1 MLLLFDV
8 GNTHV
13 TIGGYDG
20 DRLLFTGRVA
30 SDRRKTEDEFAM
42 IIESVLHMHGYTTAA
57 GLPSVRDAI
66 AKNLNDTYDL
76 GLTGDLFYI
85 TCGCASSI
93 AIALRAVLFP
103 GDEVLVNAPFFP
115 EYRVFTEAT
124 RGVVRVVP
132 PRDDFQIDF
141 DALKAA
147 LGPKTK
153 AVIINSPN
161 NPSGMVYSEETLKEL
176 AAILR
181 DHEKAI
187 GETVYLITDEPYRE
201 LVYDM
206 DKTPN
211 AMCYYDDTFICYSF
225 SKCMS
230 IPGERIGYLAVSP
243 RMHDKTAVYA
253 AVLGAGRALG
263 YINPPSLFQR
273 VIERTVGA
281 HSDFSQY
288 KINRDILTAGLRKI
302 GYECV
307 DPRGAFYLFAKALE
321 PDAKAFCEHAK
332 KYELLLVPSNDFGM
346 TGYFRM
352 AYCVNRD
359 MTDDFCLDIDLRS
372 FGDLKLKE
380 HILLH
385 HDDVK
390 AVNTEENPGNVAPS
404 VGPGGK
410 VDGGKAEIKIPA
422 LSWNVIRFEKA

>member
-1 MLLLFDV
+1 MLPEQMLAWGYTRNCIREVMEYGTIRKAEIGAENVYDYSI
-8 GNTHV
+8 GNPSIPAPACV
-13 TIGGYDG
+13 NEAIAELIKG
-20 DRLLFTGRVA
+20 DSVA
-30 SDRRKTEDEFAM
+30 
-42 IIESVLHMHGYTTAA
+42 LHGYTTAA

-103 GDEVLVNAPFFP
+103 GDEVIVNAPFFP
-115 EYRVFTEAT
+115 EYRVFTEAS

-132 PRDDFQIDF
+132 PRADFQIDF
-141 DALKAA
+141 DALRAA

-176 AAILR
+176 ADLLR
-181 DHEKAI
+181 AHEASI

-273 VIERTVGA
+273 VIEKTVGA

-359 MTDDFCLDIDLRS
+359 MIGKSMPAFQALWDDYH
-372 FGDLKLKE
+372 K
-380 HILLH
+380 
-385 HDDVK
+385 
-390 AVNTEENPGNVAPS
+390 
-404 VGPGGK
+404 
-410 VDGGKAEIKIPA
+410 
-422 LSWNVIRFEKA
+422 

>member
-1 MLLLFDV
+1 MLPEQMLAWGYTRNCIREVMEYGTIRKQEIGAENVYDYSI
-8 GNTHV
+8 GNPSIPAPACV
-13 TIGGYDG
+13 NEAIAELIKG
-20 DRLLFTGRVA
+20 DSVA
-30 SDRRKTEDEFAM
+30 
-42 IIESVLHMHGYTTAA
+42 LHGYTTAA

-115 EYRVFTEAT
+115 EYRVFTEAS
-124 RGVVRVVP
+124 RGVVKVVP
-132 PRDDFQIDF
+132 PRSDFQIDF
-141 DALKAA
+141 DALKAS
-147 LGPKTK
+147 LTDKTK

-176 AAILR
+176 ADILR
-181 DHEKAI
+181 AHEKKL

-206 DKTPN
+206 DKAPN

-273 VIERTVGA
+273 VIEKTVGA

-288 KINRDILTAGLRKI
+288 KINRDILTAGLREI

-321 PDAKAFCEHAK
+321 PDAKAFCERAK

-359 MTDDFCLDIDLRS
+359 MI
-372 FGDLKLKE
+372 
-380 HILLH
+380 
-385 HDDVK
+385 
-390 AVNTEENPGNVAPS
+390 
-404 VGPGGK
+404 GK
-410 VDGGKAEIKIPA
+410 SMPA
-422 LSWNVIRFEKA
+422 FQALWNDYH

>member
-1 MLLLFDV
+1 MLPEQMLAWGYTRNCIREVMEYGTIRKQEIGAENVYDYSI
-8 GNTHV
+8 GNPSIPAPDCV
-13 TIGGYDG
+13 NEAIADLIKG
-20 DRLLFTGRVA
+20 DSVA
-30 SDRRKTEDEFAM
+30 
-42 IIESVLHMHGYTTAA
+42 LHGYTTAA

-359 MTDDFCLDIDLRS
+359 MIGKSMPAFQKLWDDYHR
-372 FGDLKLKE
+372 
-380 HILLH
+380 
-385 HDDVK
+385 
-390 AVNTEENPGNVAPS
+390 
-404 VGPGGK
+404 
-410 VDGGKAEIKIPA
+410 
-422 LSWNVIRFEKA
+422 

>member
-1 MLLLFDV
+1 MLPEQMLAWGYTRNCIREVMEYGTIRKAEIGAENVYDYSI
-8 GNTHV
+8 GNPSIPAPDCV
-13 TIGGYDG
+13 NEAIAELIKG
-20 DRLLFTGRVA
+20 DSVA
-30 SDRRKTEDEFAM
+30 
-42 IIESVLHMHGYTTAA
+42 LHGYTTAA

-103 GDEVLVNAPFFP
+103 GDEVIVNAPFFP
-115 EYRVFTEAT
+115 EYRVFTEAS

-132 PRDDFQIDF
+132 PRSDFQIDF
-141 DALKAA
+141 DALRAA
-147 LGPKTK
+147 LNEKTK

-181 DHEKAI
+181 AHEEKL

-206 DKTPN
+206 DKAPN

-281 HSDFSQY
+281 HSDFSLY
-288 KINRDILTAGLRKI
+288 RINRDLLTAGLREI
-302 GYECV
+302 GYDCV
-307 DPRGAFYLFAKALE
+307 DPKGAFYLFAKALE

-332 KYELLLVPSNDFGM
+332 RYELLLVPSDDFGM
-346 TGYFRM
+346 TGYIRM
-352 AYCVNRD
+352 AYCVRRE
-359 MTDDFCLDIDLRS
+359 MIEKSMPAFKALWDDYH
-372 FGDLKLKE
+372 K
-380 HILLH
+380 
-385 HDDVK
+385 
-390 AVNTEENPGNVAPS
+390 
-404 VGPGGK
+404 
-410 VDGGKAEIKIPA
+410 
-422 LSWNVIRFEKA
+422 

>member
-1 MLLLFDV
+1 MLPEQMLAWGYTRNCIREVMEYGTIRKQEIGAENVWDYSI
-8 GNTHV
+8 GNPSV
-13 TIGGYDG
+13 PAPDCINEAIAELIRG
-20 DRLLFTGRVA
+20 D
-30 SDRRKTEDEFAM
+30 
-42 IIESVLHMHGYTTAA
+42 SVSLHGYTTAA

-76 GLTGDLFYI
+76 GLTGDLFYV

-115 EYRVFTEAT
+115 EYRVFTEAS

-132 PRDDFQIDF
+132 PRADFQIDF
-141 DALKAA
+141 DALKAN
-147 LGPKTK
+147 LTEKTK

-176 AAILR
+176 ADILR
-181 DHEKAI
+181 AHEKKI

-211 AMCYYDDTFICYSF
+211 AMCWYDDTFICYSF

-273 VIERTVGA
+273 VIEKTVGA

-288 KINRDILTAGLRKI
+288 KINRDLLTAGLRKI

-307 DPRGAFYLFAKALE
+307 DPKGAFYLFAKALE
-321 PDAKAFCEHAK
+321 DDAKAFCEHAK

-352 AYCVNRD
+352 AYCVKRD
-359 MTDDFCLDIDLRS
+359 MIEKS
-372 FGDLKLKE
+372 M
-380 HILLH
+380 
-385 HDDVK
+385 
-390 AVNTEENPGNVAPS
+390 
-404 VGPGGK
+404 
-410 VDGGKAEIKIPA
+410 PA
-422 LSWNVIRFEKA
+422 FQALWNDYH

>member
-1 MLLLFDV
+1 MLPEQMLAWGYTRNCIREVMEYGTIRKQEIGAENVYDYSI
-8 GNTHV
+8 GNPSIPAPDCV
-13 TIGGYDG
+13 NEAIADLIKG
-20 DRLLFTGRVA
+20 DSVA
-30 SDRRKTEDEFAM
+30 
-42 IIESVLHMHGYTTAA
+42 LHGYTTAA

-243 RMHDKTAVYA
+243 RLHDKTAVYA

-359 MTDDFCLDIDLRS
+359 MIGKSMPAFQKLWDDYHR
-372 FGDLKLKE
+372 
-380 HILLH
+380 
-385 HDDVK
+385 
-390 AVNTEENPGNVAPS
+390 
-404 VGPGGK
+404 
-410 VDGGKAEIKIPA
+410 
-422 LSWNVIRFEKA
+422 

>member
-1 MLLLFDV
+1 MLPEQMLAWGYTRNCIREVMEYGTIRKQEIGAENVYDYSI
-8 GNTHV
+8 GNPSIPAPACV
-13 TIGGYDG
+13 NEAIAELIKG
-20 DRLLFTGRVA
+20 D
-30 SDRRKTEDEFAM
+30 
-42 IIESVLHMHGYTTAA
+42 SVELHGYTTAA

-103 GDEVLVNAPFFP
+103 GDEVIVNAPFFP
-115 EYRVFTEAT
+115 EYRVFSEAS

-132 PRDDFQIDF
+132 PRSDFQIDF

-147 LGPKTK
+147 LSPKTK

-176 AAILR
+176 AAILKA
-181 DHEKAI
+181 HEEKI
-187 GETVYLITDEPYRE
+187 GETVYLLTDEPYRE

-263 YINPPSLFQR
+263 YINPPSLFQH

-288 KINRDILTAGLRKI
+288 KINRDLLTAGLREI

-307 DPRGAFYLFAKALE
+307 DPKGAFYLFAKALE

-359 MTDDFCLDIDLRS
+359 MIGKSMPAFRALWDDYH
-372 FGDLKLKE
+372 K
-380 HILLH
+380 
-385 HDDVK
+385 
-390 AVNTEENPGNVAPS
+390 
-404 VGPGGK
+404 
-410 VDGGKAEIKIPA
+410 
-422 LSWNVIRFEKA
+422 

>member
-1 MLLLFDV
+1 MLPEQMLAWGYTRNCIREVMEYGTIRKQEIGAENVYDYSI
-8 GNTHV
+8 GNPSIPAPDCV
-13 TIGGYDG
+13 NEAIAELIKG
-20 DRLLFTGRVA
+20 DSVA
-30 SDRRKTEDEFAM
+30 
-42 IIESVLHMHGYTTAA
+42 LHGYTTAA

-103 GDEVLVNAPFFP
+103 GDEVIVNAPFFP
-115 EYRVFTEAT
+115 EYRVFTEAS
-124 RGVVRVVP
+124 RGVVKVVP

-141 DALKAA
+141 EALKAA

-176 AAILR
+176 ADILR
-181 DHEKAI
+181 AHEKAI
-187 GETVYLITDEPYRE
+187 GETVYLLTDEPYRE

-211 AMCYYDDTFICYSF
+211 AMCFYDDTFICYSF

-273 VIERTVGA
+273 VIEKTVGA

-288 KINRDILTAGLRKI
+288 KINRDILTAGLREI

-321 PDAKAFCEHAK
+321 PDAKAFCERAK

-359 MTDDFCLDIDLRS
+359 MIGKSMPAFKALWDDYH
-372 FGDLKLKE
+372 K
-380 HILLH
+380 
-385 HDDVK
+385 
-390 AVNTEENPGNVAPS
+390 
-404 VGPGGK
+404 
-410 VDGGKAEIKIPA
+410 
-422 LSWNVIRFEKA
+422 

>member
-1 MLLLFDV
+1 MLPEQMLAWGYTRNCIREVMEYGTIRKQEIGAENVYDYSI
-8 GNTHV
+8 GNPSIPAPDCV
-13 TIGGYDG
+13 NEAIAELIKG
-20 DRLLFTGRVA
+20 DSVA
-30 SDRRKTEDEFAM
+30 
-42 IIESVLHMHGYTTAA
+42 LHGYTTAA

-103 GDEVLVNAPFFP
+103 GDEVIVNAPFFP
-115 EYRVFTEAT
+115 EYRVFTEAS
-124 RGVVRVVP
+124 RGVVKVVP

-176 AAILR
+176 ADILR
-181 DHEKAI
+181 AHEKAI
-187 GETVYLITDEPYRE
+187 GETVYLLTDEPYRE

-273 VIERTVGA
+273 VIEKTVGA

-288 KINRDILTAGLRKI
+288 KLNRDILTAGLREI

-352 AYCVNRD
+352 AYCVNRE
-359 MTDDFCLDIDLRS
+359 MIGKSMPAFKALWDDCH
-372 FGDLKLKE
+372 K
-380 HILLH
+380 
-385 HDDVK
+385 
-390 AVNTEENPGNVAPS
+390 
-404 VGPGGK
+404 
-410 VDGGKAEIKIPA
+410 
-422 LSWNVIRFEKA
+422 

>member
-1 MLLLFDV
+1 MLPEQMLAWGYTRNCIREVMEYGTIRKQEIGAENVYDYSI
-8 GNTHV
+8 GNPSIPAPDCV
-13 TIGGYDG
+13 NEAIAELIKG
-20 DRLLFTGRVA
+20 DSVA
-30 SDRRKTEDEFAM
+30 
-42 IIESVLHMHGYTTAA
+42 LHGYTTAA

-66 AKNLNDTYDL
+66 ARNLNDTYDL

-115 EYRVFTEAT
+115 EYRVFTEAS
-124 RGVVRVVP
+124 RGVIRVVP
-132 PRDDFQIDF
+132 PRSDFQIDF

-176 AAILR
+176 AAILKA
-181 DHEKAI
+181 HEEAI

-206 DKTPN
+206 DKAPN

-243 RMHDKTAVYA
+243 RMRDKTAVYA

-288 KINRDILTAGLRKI
+288 KINRDLLTAGLRKI

-359 MTDDFCLDIDLRS
+359 MIGKSMPAFQALWDDYH
-372 FGDLKLKE
+372 K
-380 HILLH
+380 
-385 HDDVK
+385 
-390 AVNTEENPGNVAPS
+390 
-404 VGPGGK
+404 
-410 VDGGKAEIKIPA
+410 
-422 LSWNVIRFEKA
+422 

>member
-1 MLLLFDV
+1 MLPEQMLAWGYTRNCIREVMEYGTIRKQEIGAENVYDYSI
-8 GNTHV
+8 GNPSIPAPDCV
-13 TIGGYDG
+13 NEAIADLIKG
-20 DRLLFTGRVA
+20 DSVA
-30 SDRRKTEDEFAM
+30 
-42 IIESVLHMHGYTTAA
+42 LHGYTTAA

-115 EYRVFTEAT
+115 EYRVFTEAS

-288 KINRDILTAGLRKI
+288 KLNRDILTAGLRKI

-359 MTDDFCLDIDLRS
+359 MIGKSMPAFQKLWDDYHR
-372 FGDLKLKE
+372 
-380 HILLH
+380 
-385 HDDVK
+385 
-390 AVNTEENPGNVAPS
+390 
-404 VGPGGK
+404 
-410 VDGGKAEIKIPA
+410 
-422 LSWNVIRFEKA
+422 

>member
-1 MLLLFDV
+1 MLPEQMLAWGYTRNCIREVMEYGTIRKAEIGAENVYDYSI
-8 GNTHV
+8 GNPSIPAPDCV
-13 TIGGYDG
+13 NEAIAELIRG
-20 DRLLFTGRVA
+20 DSVA
-30 SDRRKTEDEFAM
+30 
-42 IIESVLHMHGYTTAA
+42 LHGYTTAA

-85 TCGCASSI
+85 TCGCASAI

-115 EYRVFTEAT
+115 EYRVFTEAS

-132 PRDDFQIDF
+132 PRSDFQIDF

-147 LGPKTK
+147 LTEKTK

-176 AAILR
+176 ADILR
-181 DHEKAI
+181 AHEKKI

-273 VIERTVGA
+273 VIEKTVGA

-288 KINRDILTAGLRKI
+288 KINRDILTAGLREI

-359 MTDDFCLDIDLRS
+359 MIGKSMPAFKALWDDYH
-372 FGDLKLKE
+372 K
-380 HILLH
+380 
-385 HDDVK
+385 
-390 AVNTEENPGNVAPS
+390 
-404 VGPGGK
+404 
-410 VDGGKAEIKIPA
+410 
-422 LSWNVIRFEKA
+422 

>member
-1 MLLLFDV
+1 MLPEQMLAWGYTRNCIREVMEYGTIRKQEIGAENVYDYSI
-8 GNTHV
+8 GNPSV
-13 TIGGYDG
+13 PAPDCVNEAIADLIRG
-20 DRLLFTGRVA
+20 DSVA
-30 SDRRKTEDEFAM
+30 
-42 IIESVLHMHGYTTAA
+42 LHGYTTAA

-103 GDEVLVNAPFFP
+103 GDEVIVNAPFFP
-115 EYRVFTEAT
+115 EYRVFTEAS

-132 PRDDFQIDF
+132 PRADFQIDF

-176 AAILR
+176 ADLLR
-181 DHEKAI
+181 AHEKAI

-206 DKTPN
+206 DKAPN

-243 RMHDKTAVYA
+243 RMRDKTAVYA

-288 KINRDILTAGLRKI
+288 KINRDLLTAGLRKI

-307 DPRGAFYLFAKALE
+307 DPKGAFYLFAKALE

-352 AYCVNRD
+352 AYCVRRD
-359 MTDDFCLDIDLRS
+359 MIEKSMPAFRALWDDYPR
-372 FGDLKLKE
+372 
-380 HILLH
+380 
-385 HDDVK
+385 
-390 AVNTEENPGNVAPS
+390 
-404 VGPGGK
+404 
-410 VDGGKAEIKIPA
+410 
-422 LSWNVIRFEKA
+422 

>member
-1 MLLLFDV
+1 MLPEQMLAWGYTRNCIREVMEYGTIRKQEIGAENVYDYSI
-8 GNTHV
+8 GNPSIPAPDCVNEAIADLIKGDSV
-13 TIGGYDG
+13 T
-20 DRLLFTGRVA
+20 L
-30 SDRRKTEDEFAM
+30 
-42 IIESVLHMHGYTTAA
+42 HGYTTAA

-115 EYRVFTEAT
+115 EYRVFTEAS

-181 DHEKAI
+181 EHEKAI

-206 DKTPN
+206 DKAPN

-359 MTDDFCLDIDLRS
+359 MIGKSMPAFQ
-372 FGDLKLKE
+372 KLWDNY
-380 HILLH
+380 H
-385 HDDVK
+385 
-390 AVNTEENPGNVAPS
+390 
-404 VGPGGK
+404 
-410 VDGGKAEIKIPA
+410 
-422 LSWNVIRFEKA
+422 R

>member
-1 MLLLFDV
+1 MLPEQMLAWGYTRNCIREVMEYGTIRKQEIGAENVYDYSI
-8 GNTHV
+8 GNPSIPAPDCV
-13 TIGGYDG
+13 NEAIADLIKG
-20 DRLLFTGRVA
+20 DSVA
-30 SDRRKTEDEFAM
+30 
-42 IIESVLHMHGYTTAA
+42 LHGYTTAA

-115 EYRVFTEAT
+115 EYRVFTEAS

-181 DHEKAI
+181 EHEKAI

-359 MTDDFCLDIDLRS
+359 MIAKSMPAFQKLWDDYH
-372 FGDLKLKE
+372 K
-380 HILLH
+380 
-385 HDDVK
+385 
-390 AVNTEENPGNVAPS
+390 
-404 VGPGGK
+404 
-410 VDGGKAEIKIPA
+410 
-422 LSWNVIRFEKA
+422 

>member
-1 MLLLFDV
+1 MLPEQMLAWGYTRNCIREVMEYGTIRKQEIGAENVYDYSI
-8 GNTHV
+8 GNPSIPAPDCV
-13 TIGGYDG
+13 NEAIAELIKG
-20 DRLLFTGRVA
+20 DSVA
-30 SDRRKTEDEFAM
+30 
-42 IIESVLHMHGYTTAA
+42 LHGYTTAA

-103 GDEVLVNAPFFP
+103 GDEVIVNTQFFP
-115 EYRVFTEAT
+115 EYRVFTEAS

-141 DALKAA
+141 DALRAA

-176 AAILR
+176 ADILR
-181 DHEKAI
+181 AHEKAI
-187 GETVYLITDEPYRE
+187 GETVYLLTDEPYRE

-273 VIERTVGA
+273 VIEKTVGA

-288 KINRDILTAGLRKI
+288 KRNRDILTAGLREI

-332 KYELLLVPSNDFGM
+332 RYELLLVPSDDFGM

-359 MTDDFCLDIDLRS
+359 MIAKSMPAFRKLWDDYH
-372 FGDLKLKE
+372 K
-380 HILLH
+380 
-385 HDDVK
+385 
-390 AVNTEENPGNVAPS
+390 
-404 VGPGGK
+404 
-410 VDGGKAEIKIPA
+410 
-422 LSWNVIRFEKA
+422 